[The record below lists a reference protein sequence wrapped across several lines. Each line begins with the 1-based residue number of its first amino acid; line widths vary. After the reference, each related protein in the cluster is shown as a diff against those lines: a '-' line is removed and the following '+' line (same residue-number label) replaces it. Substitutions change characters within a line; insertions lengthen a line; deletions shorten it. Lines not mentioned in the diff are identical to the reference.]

1 MDHVK
6 EIENKVQKLLDNK
19 SLSAAKISRDTGV
32 GTTTV
37 KELRRKERDLNILNF
52 NYVKKLYNY
61 QLELEEAEEE
71 NDNQHETL
79 NVYKHLNE
87 K

>member
-37 KELRRKERDLNILNF
+37 KELRRKEKDVNKLNF
-52 NYVKKLYNY
+52 DYVKKLYLY
-61 QLELEEAEEE
+61 QLALEEADKE
-71 NDNQHETL
+71 
-79 NVYKHLNE
+79 
-87 K
+87 